1 MTETRWQFIKFAVG
15 PICLTNPC
23 LGQTE
28 GSTATFSF
36 HVVNTVELPLV
47 KMMEQSV
54 VEIYITMYAP
64 DTVVQLWKITHEIG
78 ETIRA
83 SQGGGVHGEL
93 R

>member
-1 MTETRWQFIKFAVG
+1 M
-15 PICLTNPC
+15 
-23 LGQTE
+23 
-28 GSTATFSF
+28 
-36 HVVNTVELPLV
+36 NTVELPLV

-78 ETIRA
+78 ETIRS
-83 SQGGGVHGEL
+83 SQGGGVHGQL

>member
-1 MTETRWQFIKFAVG
+1 MFNKPLPWSNRRFNSYLQLVIK
-15 PICLTNPC
+15 PSC
-23 LGQTE
+23 
-28 GSTATFSF
+28 SF

-83 SQGGGVHGEL
+83 SQGGAVHGQL